1 MEDLIQAVISKKLRI
16 KGHAYNLSENS
27 GKAAIDFGYASKT
40 ASRLNKLCKAIVPSR
55 NRGLY
60 QQLLAKVITLV
71 RADEIHELGQLR
83 IGYGN
88 IQTLKGFQFN
98 GRQSWGGYVP
108 WQTEVVCDLDEAVVQ
123 ISIPKD
129 KNWSRERYD
138 DRVYKLQVEYHLVKL
153 PFELDDEVAT
163 LHTKELIFTPGE
175 NGSSKTAKLS
185 ISGWDNCLL
194 LLIGKVD
201 TYLWKLNSQ
210 TEYAVSGDRYY
221 RPAAILEVFG
231 LRDGQLLVDRVIEK
245 EKNTQLPPDDGADWE

>member
-1 MEDLIQAVISKKLRI
+1 MEELVKAVVSKKLRI
-16 KGHAYNLSENS
+16 KGSAYNLSENS
-27 GKAAIDFGYASKT
+27 GKAGIDFGYASKT

-60 QQLLAKVITLV
+60 QQLLGKIITLV

-88 IQTLKGFQFN
+88 IQTLKNFQFN
-98 GRQSWGGYVP
+98 ERRSWGGYVP
-108 WQTEVVCDLDEAVVQ
+108 WETEVVCDLDESVVKT
-123 ISIPKD
+123 SIPKD

-138 DRVYKLQVEYHLVKL
+138 DRVYKLQVQYHLVKL
-153 PFELDDEVAT
+153 PFELDEEVAT

-175 NGSSKTAKLS
+175 NDSSKTAKLS
-185 ISGWDNCLL
+185 IAGWDNCLL

-201 TYLWKLNSQ
+201 TYLWRLNRQEGYSL
-210 TEYAVSGDRYY
+210 SGNRSY

-245 EKNTQLPPDDGADWE
+245 EENTQLPPEDGADWE

>member
-1 MEDLIQAVISKKLRI
+1 MEELVKAVVSKKLRI
-16 KGHAYNLSENS
+16 KGNAYNLSENS
-27 GKAAIDFGYASKT
+27 GKAGIDFGYASKT

-60 QQLLAKVITLV
+60 QQLLGKIITLV

-88 IQTLKGFQFN
+88 IQTLKNFQFN
-98 GRQSWGGYVP
+98 ERRSWGGYVP
-108 WQTEVVCDLDEAVVQ
+108 WETEVVCDLDESVVK

-138 DRVYKLQVEYHLVKL
+138 DRVYKLQVQYHLVKL
-153 PFELDDEVAT
+153 PFELDEEVAT

-185 ISGWDNCLL
+185 IAGWDNCLL

-201 TYLWKLNSQ
+201 TYLWRLNRQEGYSL
-210 TEYAVSGDRYY
+210 SGNRSY

-245 EKNTQLPPDDGADWE
+245 EENTQLPPEDGADWE